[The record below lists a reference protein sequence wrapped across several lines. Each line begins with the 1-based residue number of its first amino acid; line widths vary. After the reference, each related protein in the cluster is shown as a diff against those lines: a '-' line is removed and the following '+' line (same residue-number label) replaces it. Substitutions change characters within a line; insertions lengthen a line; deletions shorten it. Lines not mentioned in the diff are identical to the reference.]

1 MLAVLELQCAGNQQA
16 DLIVN
21 TQQQTRILSEPVK
34 TQTGITLGLGAG
46 TLIRMVQQP
55 FRLQRLVIAGKPAD
69 KGQKK
74 TAVILMHGGGKI
86 QIVEP
91 TEITRKLY
99 FAFPVGVLDAS
110 DFPKDAP

>member
-1 MLAVLELQCAGNQQA
+1 M
-16 DLIVN
+16 
-21 TQQQTRILSEPVK
+21 K
-34 TQTGITLGLGAG
+34 TQTGITIGFSAG

-55 FRLQRLVIAGKPAD
+55 FPIQRFVIPGKTAD

-91 TEITRKLY
+91 AEITRKLY
-99 FAFPVGVLDAS
+99 FAFLVGVLDAS